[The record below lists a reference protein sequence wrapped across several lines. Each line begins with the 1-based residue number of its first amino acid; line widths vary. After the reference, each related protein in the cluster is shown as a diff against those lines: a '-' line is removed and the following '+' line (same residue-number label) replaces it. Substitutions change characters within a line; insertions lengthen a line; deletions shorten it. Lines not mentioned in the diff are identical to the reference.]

1 MKIGDKVRV
10 TEVFL
15 DDYPDFAVSVADREG
30 VIIGE
35 SAAGCIHD
43 KTWEVEFTS
52 GISEW
57 IYPCDLEVIES
68 ESPYEEEL
76 NEDEVYDLLERAQAV
91 RDEYDLVS
99 R

>member
-15 DDYPDFAVSVADREG
+15 EDYPDFADREG

-68 ESPYEEEL
+68 ESLYEEEL
-76 NEDEVYDLLERAQAV
+76 SEDEVYELLERAQAV
-91 RDEYDLVS
+91 GDEHAVVS

>member
-15 DDYPDFAVSVADREG
+15 DDYPDFADREG

-68 ESPYEEEL
+68 ESLYEEEFS
-76 NEDEVYDLLERAQAV
+76 EDEVYELLERAQAV
-91 RDEYDLVS
+91 GDEHAVVS